1 MNDDRMKPAEAAPSH
16 LRSALS
22 LRCGPLPGKPVTK
35 TMTEDGGWQIMSGNN
50 QAAKLMPWWKEP
62 TKDQWYAYTA
72 AWLGWTL
79 DAFDFTVFLVLI
91 VPIAKEF
98 DAPLTAVALV
108 GTLTL
113 WMRLIGAVSAGWMAD
128 RMGRRAP
135 LMISILWYSICNFIA
150 GFSPTFIFLLF
161 FRTLLGI
168 GMGAEWPAGAALAME
183 TWPTRSR
190 GLMSAVL
197 QNSWAIGYLI
207 SALLYATIFDVI
219 GWRGMLWLGVL
230 PALAVVWI
238 RFYVKEPEI
247 WVENQR
253 LQKASAVAVKT
264 PLFEIFK
271 RKMIWNTLTA
281 CLWMASGFV
290 TYYSTAGLF
299 ATWLTKDLH
308 MSPAAVG
315 WPLVFFNIA
324 TFVSAFAWGAVA
336 DRYGRRIAMII
347 PAVIGLFVT
356 PLYLMSTSYTMIA
369 IGFAVQGAFAGSMYT
384 QIPAYMNERFPTEV
398 RATAAAFCYHQGA
411 IFGGLMPLVLTWF
424 AIDWGFGFAMP
435 MMIASAAAIC
445 IYCVALL
452 AYPDTHGQ
460 EMTAELQLAPSGD
473 D

>member
-1 MNDDRMKPAEAAPSH
+1 
-16 LRSALS
+16 
-22 LRCGPLPGKPVTK
+22 
-35 TMTEDGGWQIMSGNN
+35 MSGFTKPTYS
-50 QAAKLMPWWKEP
+50 QPWWKEP

-98 DAPLTAVALV
+98 DAPLTWVALV

-113 WMRLIGAVSAGWMAD
+113 WMRLVGAVASGWMAD

-150 GFSPTFIFLLF
+150 GFSPTFLFLLF

-207 SALLYATIFDVI
+207 SALLYATIYDYL

-230 PALAVVWI
+230 PALVVVWI

-253 LQKASAVAVKT
+253 QQKEQSAEIRA
-264 PLFEIFK
+264 PL
-271 RKMIWNTLTA
+271 L
-281 CLWMASGFV
+281 LS
-290 TYYSTAGLF
+290 S
-299 ATWLTKDLH
+299 
-308 MSPAAVG
+308 
-315 WPLVFFNIA
+315 
-324 TFVSAFAWGAVA
+324 SA
-336 DRYGRRIAMII
+336 
-347 PAVIGLFVT
+347 
-356 PLYLMSTSYTMIA
+356 
-369 IGFAVQGAFAGSMYT
+369 
-384 QIPAYMNERFPTEV
+384 N
-398 RATAAAFCYHQGA
+398 
-411 IFGGLMPLVLTWF
+411 
-424 AIDWGFGFAMP
+424 
-435 MMIASAAAIC
+435 
-445 IYCVALL
+445 
-452 AYPDTHGQ
+452 
-460 EMTAELQLAPSGD
+460 
-473 D
+473 

>member
-1 MNDDRMKPAEAAPSH
+1 MGTTTRAT
-16 LRSALS
+16 
-22 LRCGPLPGKPVTK
+22 G
-35 TMTEDGGWQIMSGNN
+35 
-50 QAAKLMPWWKEP
+50 PWWKEP

-98 DAPLTAVALV
+98 DEPLTWVALV

-113 WMRLIGAVSAGWMAD
+113 WMRLLGAVASGWMAD

-150 GFSPTFIFLLF
+150 GFSPTFLFLLV

-207 SALLYATIFDVI
+207 SALLYATIYDYI

-230 PALAVVWI
+230 PALVVVWI

-253 LQKASAVAVKT
+253 QQKEQAVVMTA
-264 PLFEIFK
+264 PLIAIFQ
-271 RKMIWNTLTA
+271 RKMIWNTITA
-281 CLWMASGFV
+281 CMWMASGFI
-290 TYYSTAGLF
+290 TYYATAGLF
-299 ATWLTKDLH
+299 ATWLTKDLM

-315 WPLVFFNIA
+315 WPLVFFNMA
-324 TFVSAFAWGAVA
+324 TFVSAFLWGFLA
-336 DRYGRRIAMII
+336 DKYGRRLAMII
-347 PAVIGLFVT
+347 PAAIGLIVT
-356 PLYLMSTSYTMIA
+356 PLYLMATSYTMIA
-369 IGFAVQGAFAGSMYT
+369 VFFALQGAFAGSMYT

-411 IFGGLMPLVLTWF
+411 IFGGLVPLVLTWF
-424 AIDWGFGFAMP
+424 AVDWGMGFALP
-435 MMIASAAAIC
+435 MMICSAAGIVCYIA
-445 IYCVALL
+445 ALL

-460 EMTAELQLAPSGD
+460 EMTADLQLTPVSPGND
-473 D
+473 